1 MQDGQD
7 DKTVLTN
14 QHLTQHLDLA
24 QLTHLNCTLNSRM
37 FVIISLF
44 DGKKVTLNTWK
55 DHVNES
61 ELNLV
66 PFIFAVIHSDL
77 KCAPFVSETIFP
89 NFCNCCYDSD
99 LC

>member
-44 DGKKVTLNTWK
+44 DGKKVTLTRGKTMLISQN
-55 DHVNES
+55 
-61 ELNLV
+61 
-66 PFIFAVIHSDL
+66 
-77 KCAPFVSETIFP
+77 
-89 NFCNCCYDSD
+89 
-99 LC
+99 